1 VIETKLRR
9 EDQEITPKAS
19 CLNTYR
25 RRFKPMPLAL
35 VEDPALVLISAG
47 GLDNDGLTTIGAG
60 NAWDEGAAAAQSR
73 AG

>member
-1 VIETKLRR
+1 
-9 EDQEITPKAS
+9 
-19 CLNTYR
+19 
-25 RRFKPMPLAL
+25 MPLAL

-60 NAWDEGAAAAQSR
+60 NAWDEGAAAAQNR